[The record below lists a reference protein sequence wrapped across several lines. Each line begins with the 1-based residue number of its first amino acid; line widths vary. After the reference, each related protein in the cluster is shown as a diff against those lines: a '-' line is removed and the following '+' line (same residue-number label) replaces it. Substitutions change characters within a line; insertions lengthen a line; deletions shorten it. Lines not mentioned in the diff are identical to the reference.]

1 MSGLMFAG
9 MALGGIHIANAQNN
23 VNSEIDNSRYT
34 VMIPSEVT
42 IDKESG
48 KGSFAVTGKVDAQT
62 ELDVSVSSQNGYKLK
77 NKSKK
82 SPIHLIK
89 TRFI

>member
-1 MSGLMFAG
+1 MFAG

-42 IDKESG
+42 IKKFVTPSYYQFVNVILSLTVLVPTHCMSFVKE
-48 KGSFAVTGKVDAQT
+48 V
-62 ELDVSVSSQNGYKLK
+62 VS
-77 NKSKK
+77 
-82 SPIHLIK
+82 
-89 TRFI
+89 